1 MLAGRPH
8 EAVGNGSPRWMTA
21 APRKRGT
28 EPGLQADSPFG
39 HAADLRFGNSQASAG
54 QIRGTCQYRAM
65 SYQAVLRDICAY
77 SGQIPKLEYSVNR

>member
-28 EPGLQADSPFG
+28 EPGLQADSPTYRPLAWLFSLNRLLVPLL
-39 HAADLRFGNSQASAG
+39 LR
-54 QIRGTCQYRAM
+54 
-65 SYQAVLRDICAY
+65 
-77 SGQIPKLEYSVNR
+77 